1 MARVYE
7 MAEIQLKGEA
17 PAGSQVEVDVMAEIT
32 GGGRTLKRK
41 GFYAGNQTYK
51 VRFLPDKAGIYHY
64 KVTGIVTGEGTVEVE
79 PADGKHHGI
88 VRADGTH
95 LRHQDGTFI
104 STFGTT
110 VYALAHQPEELT
122 EETFASLEGGA
133 FNKIRM
139 CVFPKH
145 YEYNKNE
152 PAYHAFARAEDA
164 EQLIFYDNLGGERSV
179 QPFDTHRPDFDFWE
193 TFEAKLSRLFE
204 MGIQVD
210 LILFHPYDRWGHSHM
225 TQEDNLRYLDYV
237 LRRLAAYP
245 NIWWS
250 MANEYDLFYD
260 WKIEQWHE
268 IEAYISMNDPYR
280 HLLSNHNCFLEY
292 DYGREAVTHVSVQ
305 TRILS
310 RVAELQ
316 KEFGKPVCYD
326 ECCYE
331 GNLKETWG
339 SISAKEMVN
348 RFWKVT
354 VTGGYCTHGEVIL
367 ENDIVTKKQQ
377 DDAVLWWAKGG
388 KLKGDSPARIKFLRE
403 IVESLPAPLDP
414 YPTGLGKMALMSG
427 EELSGMINALSEGQR
442 GFFSVLGRMNEK
454 EKLYHF
460 LSEYTYAGHIG
471 EEVYFYY
478 LGTDCSARF
487 CPEAAEGKSYR
498 AEVINAWD
506 MTREVVSEDYQMGD
520 EIRLPGREYVAVL
533 LCAQH
538 SSISPDDS
546 SERVTNG

>member
-7 MAEIQLKGEA
+7 MTELCFQGKE
-17 PAGSQVEVDVMAEIT
+17 PTGSQVEVDVTAEIT
-32 GGGRTLKRK
+32 GGGKTWKLK
-41 GFYAGNQTYK
+41 GFYAGNQMYK
-51 VRFLPDKAGIYHY
+51 VRFLPEQEGTYRY
-64 KVTGIVTGEGTVEVE
+64 KVTGVVTEEGTVEIE
-79 PADGKHHGI
+79 PADGNHHGV

-110 VYALAHQPEELT
+110 VYALAHQTKELT
-122 EETFASLEGGA
+122 EETFRSLECGA
-133 FNKIRM
+133 FNKIRT

-152 PAYHAFARAEDA
+152 PEHFAFYKAEDA
-164 EQLIFYDNLGGERSV
+164 GELIFHDNLGGERRV
-179 QPFDTHRPDFDFWE
+179 RPFDTHRPDFDFWE
-193 TFEAKLSRLFE
+193 DFEAKLNRLFD
-204 MGIQVD
+204 MGMQVD

-225 TQEDNLRYLDYV
+225 TQESNLRYLDYA
-237 LRRLAAYP
+237 LRRLSAYP

-260 WKIEQWHE
+260 WSIERWNE
-268 IEAYISMNDPYR
+268 IEAYISANDPYC

-292 DYGREAVTHVSVQ
+292 DYGREAITHVSVQ
-305 TRILS
+305 TRTFP

-367 ENDIVTKKQQ
+367 ENDIITQEQQ
-377 DDAVLWWAKGG
+377 DNAVLWWAKGG
-388 KLKGDSPARIKFLRE
+388 KLKGESPARIKFLKE
-403 IVESLPAPLDP
+403 IVEMLLAPLDP
-414 YPTGLGKMALMSG
+414 YIEGISKMMMMS
-427 EELSGMINALSEGQR
+427 EAELSSMIHALPKEQR
-442 GFFSVLGRMNEK
+442 GFWSVLGRMNAK
-454 EKLYHF
+454 EKTYHF
-460 LSEYTYAGHIG
+460 LSEYSYAGHIG
-471 EEVYFYY
+471 DEVYLYY
-478 LGTDCSARF
+478 LGTDCSTRF
-487 CPEAAEGKSYR
+487 RPEVAAGKSYQ
-498 AEVINAWD
+498 AEVIDVWD
-506 MTREVVSEDYQMGD
+506 MTREIVAENYKMGD
-520 EIRLPGREYVAVL
+520 ELRLPGKEYVAVL
-533 LCAQH
+533 LRQQAV
-538 SSISPDDS
+538 SGGTGSND
-546 SERVTNG
+546 